1 MLRRLQRSTKIY
13 FGLVL
18 LLAVLSAISVYLP
31 QGDLVPQQ
39 QLPASKPVLAVVNF
53 LIMLFI
59 YGGLGYIGLRLA
71 RKVGFA
77 AVWEQEN
84 FIKERLITP
93 ALIGAGNGVVFIIV
107 DLIFSQFNSVGLLPH
122 PPFPT
127 SLVASA
133 TAGISEEII
142 FRLFFISVWVWLI
155 SHVLLKKKWQP
166 QIFWVVAVV
175 SGIAFAAAHLPS
187 VMFVVGIK
195 SINNLPLALIVELL
209 IINGTLSLF
218 AAHYFRKYGFLAAVG
233 IHFWADIV
241 WHVAWGLV

>member
-142 FRLFFISVWVWLI
+142 FRLFFISFWVWLI